1 MKRRNRLSKTN
12 DIMRVRRHG
21 TSYAHPLI
29 VLMKLENDLEFT
41 RIGVM
46 TNKSLGGA
54 VIRNRCKRQLRSIT
68 DEFLDETVPG
78 WDLLLIARDPMPTAA
93 FSNIRS
99 TLQELLIKAG
109 LLRS

>member
-1 MKRRNRLSKTN
+1 
-12 DIMRVRRHG
+12 MRVRRHG

-29 VLMKLENDLEFT
+29 VLMKLENDLEYA

-54 VIRNRCKRQLRSIT
+54 VIRNRCKRQIRSIA
-68 DEFLDETVPG
+68 DEFLDGIVPG
-78 WDLLLIARDPMPTAA
+78 WDLFLIAREPMVEAT

-99 TLQELLIKAG
+99 TLHELMIKAEI
-109 LLRS
+109 LRS